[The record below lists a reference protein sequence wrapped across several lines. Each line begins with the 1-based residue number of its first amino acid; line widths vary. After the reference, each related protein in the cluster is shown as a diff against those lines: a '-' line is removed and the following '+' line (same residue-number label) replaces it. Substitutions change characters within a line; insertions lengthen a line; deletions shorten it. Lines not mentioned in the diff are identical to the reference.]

1 MIKNLRKFTVNKMKS
16 SVIRVISN
24 RFTVKMEKSRL
35 TRLFTK
41 DSLAKF
47 TDLNRLISLIL
58 FFFRF

>member
-47 TDLNRLISLIL
+47 TDLNR
-58 FFFRF
+58 FH